1 MKLSLPAACVVLIPL
16 PFLFFL
22 NSCEKAD
29 TKPAV
34 EEKAYNVQ
42 VKAAEKKPLQPFV
55 EAIGTLY
62 PNDEVTVSTEVD
74 GILSDLK
81 AEEGTR
87 VSKGMLLAQID
98 DTDYL
103 LEVKRAEATVE
114 AADSRL
120 QQLVTGARPQEI
132 QLAKAEID
140 QSLADLEKRK
150 ADRERAKKLFD
161 GQYISAQD
169 WDAART
175 AYEVAVATHQK
186 AKQNLGLVTE
196 GPRKEE
202 IAAARAQLDQSK
214 AALSLARQKL
224 GKTKVFSPL
233 AGVVRLK
240 RVSKGEFVKNGNPLY
255 IIIQSNPLK
264 LRFTLSEKDVG
275 KVKPLQEVSLRVD
288 AFPEKEFK
296 GKVTVIFPS
305 LEEKTRTLMVE
316 AMVPNPEESLKAG
329 LFTKV
334 ILYTGPAKEAV
345 VIPITALLY
354 EEAKIK
360 VFVEDGGRAKEKPVA
375 VGGKYGELM
384 EIAEGLKEGEKVVV
398 AGQQNLSEGVKV
410 HVAR

>member
-1 MKLSLPAACVVLIPL
+1 MKERLQSVFVFIMPL

-22 NSCEKAD
+22 ISCEKAD
-29 TKPAV
+29 TKPSV
-34 EEKAYNVQ
+34 EEKTYNIQ
-42 VKAAEKKPLQPFV
+42 VKAAERKSLQPFV

-114 AADSRL
+114 ATDSRL

-132 QLAKAEID
+132 QLAKAEVD
-140 QSLADLEKRK
+140 QTRADMEKRK
-150 ADRERAKKLFD
+150 ADRERAKKLFE

-186 AKQNLGLVTE
+186 AKENHALVTE

-224 GKTKVFSPL
+224 SKTKVFSPL

-240 RVSKGEFVKNGNPLY
+240 RVSKGEFVKNGSPLFT
-255 IIIQSNPLK
+255 IIQSNPLK
-264 LRFTLSEKDVG
+264 LRFNLSEKDVG
-275 KVKPLQEVSLRVD
+275 KVKLLQEVSLRVD
-288 AFPEKEFK
+288 AFPDREFK
-296 GKVTVIFPS
+296 GKVAILFPS

-316 AMVPNPEESLKAG
+316 ALVPNPEESLKAG
-329 LFTKV
+329 LFAKV
-334 ILYTGPAKEAV
+334 ILYTGAAKETV

-354 EEAKIK
+354 EESKIK
-360 VFVEDGGRAKEKPVA
+360 VFVEDGGRAKEKPVV

-384 EIAEGLKEGEKVVV
+384 EIVEGLAGGEKVVI